1 MQNVRGLMKNNESN
15 RSASEQ
21 KFIEDTLN
29 YLKKIEKK
37 EQIIISEF

>member
-1 MQNVRGLMKNNESN
+1 MKNNEIK

-21 KFIEDTLN
+21 KFIEDTLD

-37 EQIIISEF
+37 NR

>member
-37 EQIIISEF
+37 NR